1 MKFKIKI
8 TRRPLSA
15 TEKGMI
21 ITIALLALL
30 VSLRWGYVRR
40 RAADGMRYLKPVDS
54 AWMRQPEAESCE

>member
-1 MKFKIKI
+1 
-8 TRRPLSA
+8 
-15 TEKGMI
+15 MI